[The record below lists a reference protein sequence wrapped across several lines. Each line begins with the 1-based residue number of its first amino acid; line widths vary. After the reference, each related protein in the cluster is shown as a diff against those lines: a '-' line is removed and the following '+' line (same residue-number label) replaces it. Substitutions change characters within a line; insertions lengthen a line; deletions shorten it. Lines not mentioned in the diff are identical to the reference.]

1 MNTTQIIC
9 LIFIVLIS
17 MIIGRRTKRLHYP
30 IVGEIN
36 LEDMKFKFYFSDIKQ
51 MEKTLSNSPYMVL
64 RVKSRQN
71 HVS

>member
-9 LIFIVLIS
+9 LIFIILIS
-17 MIIGRRTKRLHYP
+17 MVIGRRTKRLHYP

>member
-1 MNTTQIIC
+1 MNATQIIC
-9 LIFIVLIS
+9 LIFIILIS

-36 LEDMKFKFYFSDIKQ
+36 LDDMKFKFYFSDIKQ

>member
-1 MNTTQIIC
+1 MNATQIIC
-9 LIFIVLIS
+9 LIFIILIS

-36 LEDMKFKFYFSDIKQ
+36 LEDMKFKFYFDDIKQ
-51 MEKTLSNSPYMVL
+51 MEKALSNSPYMVL

>member
-1 MNTTQIIC
+1 MNAIQIIC
-9 LIFIVLIS
+9 LIFIILIS

-36 LEDMKFKFYFSDIKQ
+36 LENMRFKFYFNDIKQ
-51 MEKTLSNSPYMVL
+51 MEKSLSNSAYMVL

>member
-9 LIFIVLIS
+9 LIFIILLS

>member
-1 MNTTQIIC
+1 MNATQIIC
-9 LIFIVLIS
+9 LIFIILIS
-17 MIIGRRTKRLHYP
+17 MAIGRRTKRLHYP

-36 LEDMKFKFYFSDIKQ
+36 LDDMKFKFYFNDIKQ
-51 MEKTLSNSPYMVL
+51 MEKMLSNSPYMVL

>member
-1 MNTTQIIC
+1 MNATQIIC
-9 LIFIVLIS
+9 LIFIILIS
-17 MIIGRRTKRLHYP
+17 MVIGRRTKRLHYP

-36 LEDMKFKFYFSDIKQ
+36 LDDMKFKFYFSDIKQ

>member
-1 MNTTQIIC
+1 MNVIQIIC
-9 LIFIVLIS
+9 LIFIILIS

-36 LEDMKFKFYFSDIKQ
+36 LEDMKFKFYFDDIKQ
-51 MEKTLSNSPYMVL
+51 MEKSLSNSAYMVL